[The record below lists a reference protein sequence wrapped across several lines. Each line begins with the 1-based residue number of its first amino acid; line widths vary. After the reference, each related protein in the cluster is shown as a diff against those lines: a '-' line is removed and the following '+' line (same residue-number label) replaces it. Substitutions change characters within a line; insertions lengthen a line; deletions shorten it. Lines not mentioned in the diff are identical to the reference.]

1 MPGKIGYNNQMNI
14 QSMKYLAALAKYT
27 HFGKAAKKCFV
38 SQPTLSMQIKKLED
52 RLGVQL
58 LERTNK
64 SVRLTEAGVQMAEHA
79 FNVLREVDA
88 MKEKAQAMKDPF
100 TGQVNLGIIPTC
112 APYFL
117 PLVFPSLSELYP
129 NLKIFLTE
137 AQTPFLLDELKSGKL
152 DIAIM
157 GFPVKDSHLNSEILY
172 CEELLLALPK
182 NHNWSNK
189 KNIDT
194 KELSGE
200 NLLLLTDGHCLRDQA
215 LSLCEENNAQEIP
228 NFKATSLETLR
239 HMVASGIGMTLMPQL
254 ACRKD
259 DGLTY
264 IHFQNEEVSRQLGL
278 VWRRASG
285 RSLLFKDLIK
295 QIKKIMTGVL
305 PTS

>member
-1 MPGKIGYNNQMNI
+1 MNI
-14 QSMKYLAALAKYT
+14 QSMKYLAALAKYM

-64 SVRLTEAGVQMAEHA
+64 SVRLTEAGLQIAEHA

-88 MKEKAQAMKDPF
+88 IKEKAQVMRDPF

-117 PLVFPSLSELYP
+117 PLVCPSLSEVYP
-129 NLKIFLTE
+129 HLKIFLME
-137 AQTPFLLDELKSGKL
+137 AQTPFLLDELKTGKL

-157 GFPVKDSHLNSEILY
+157 GFPVKDNHLHAEVLY
-172 CEELLLALPK
+172 TEELLLALPK
-182 NHNWSNK
+182 NHAWSNK

-194 KELSGE
+194 QELSGE

-215 LSLCEENNAQEIP
+215 LSLCEENNAEELP

-264 IHFQNEEVSRQLGL
+264 IRFQNEAVSRQLGL
-278 VWRRASG
+278 VWRKASG
-285 RSLLFKDLIK
+285 RTLLFKDLIK
-295 QIKKIMTGVL
+295 QIKKTMVEIF
-305 PTS
+305 PTPHP